1 MRNHDGGGKMQ
12 PLHNV
17 MLFEVDCVLENAV
30 QVKQK
35 QSNANGCPVLNVVQS
50 CLSQKDSVDAEE
62 GQIVLTRQRRLPA
75 Q

>member
-17 MLFEVDCVLENAV
+17 MLYEVDCVLENAV
-30 QVKQK
+30 QVKQM
-35 QSNANGCPVLNVVQS
+35 QSNANGCPVLNVVES
-50 CLSQKDSVDAEE
+50 CLSKDSVDAEE
-62 GQIVLTRQRRLPA
+62 GQVVLTRQGRLPA

>member
-17 MLFEVDCVLENAV
+17 MLFEVDCVLENVV
-30 QVKQK
+30 QVKQT
-35 QSNANGCPVLNVVQS
+35 QSNAQRPSNSTVVES
-50 CLSQKDSVDAEE
+50 CFSKDSVDAEE
-62 GQIVLTRQRRLPA
+62 GQVVLTRRRRLPD